1 MLTLEKAELDID
13 QLTKATQGYLQ
24 VLHNN
29 IPTLA
34 SQTSITALGAANDE
48 TKAVTNLNWRVVVLQ
63 DRTEALQPV
72 EAQTRSILLLAIA
85 ITIMTT
91 LAAIGMAQIL
101 SGPITRLNT
110 VAGRVASGD
119 LSAQAQV
126 ETGDETGTLA
136 TTFNMMT
143 TRLRNMIGSLE
154 QRVSE
159 RTHDL
164 ELASEVG
171 RAVSEKIG
179 DLTEMLSHAVELI
192 RARYGLYYTQIY
204 LLDASGRSLVLRSGT
219 GEVGRQ
225 LLQRGHRLPIAAS
238 SLNSRAASTQVPVL
252 VSDTQKNENFL
263 PNPLLPLTRSELAV
277 PLIVNGKVVGVLD
290 MQSDQPD
297 TFSEVNIP
305 AFQVLGRSVGN
316 CHPKFKPA

>member
-1 MLTLEKAELDID
+1 MI
-13 QLTKATQGYLQ
+13 
-24 VLHNN
+24 
-29 IPTLA
+29 
-34 SQTSITALGAANDE
+34 S
-48 TKAVTNLNWRVVVLQ
+48 NWH
-63 DRTEALQPV
+63 P
-72 EAQTRSILLLAIA
+72 
-85 ITIMTT
+85 
-91 LAAIGMAQIL
+91 
-101 SGPITRLNT
+101 
-110 VAGRVASGD
+110 
-119 LSAQAQV
+119 
-126 ETGDETGTLA
+126 
-136 TTFNMMT
+136 
-143 TRLRNMIGSLE
+143 
-154 QRVSE
+154 
-159 RTHDL
+159 
-164 ELASEVG
+164 EVG

-305 AFQVLGRSVGN
+305 AFQVLAGQLAIAIQNSSLVNQTEEARMVMEEHTRRLTSSGWQEFLNAVDRSETLGYSFNENEIRSLAATQKAALENALVIPIEMAGVNIGEVQLADEGYSNLGCRRDRNRPGNDGAISAAHREPEAACPGRTLSRRSRAGSPPVDV
-316 CHPKFKPA
+316 